1 MPHALFG
8 PELLDMLETRDE
20 AGLAAFCESMHP
32 VTISEAIDDFPA
44 ERIWDV
50 IGQADIRTQ
59 ASIFEYLPEAK
70 QDEMIVA
77 ARPQVGQLIT
87 KMSHDDRV
95 DLLRRVPAAVSERLL
110 RMVDDADRK
119 DISALFT
126 YGENTVGAIMTT
138 DYAWL
143 PPTLTAAEAVDQL
156 RSQAPDKETIYYIY
170 VLDEARKRADGTP
183 MPRKLLGV
191 ISLRDLILSPRFTL
205 VRDLMETDLVAL
217 NINDDRSKAS
227 ELLGKY
233 DFIAM
238 PVLDETN
245 GMVGIVTHDDVLD
258 VIEAEATED
267 MQRQGGMSP
276 LARNYMDASFASVW
290 KSRAFW
296 LAMLFV
302 AELATFSVMQQFEH
316 VISSVVVLS
325 LFVPLCISTGGNS
338 GSQAATL
345 ITRAVAL
352 GQIHPRD
359 WKRVLRRE
367 LLMGVALGIT
377 LGVVA
382 FFRGAITTDDTRS
395 SPQLCEQPFQV
406 TADSALGYDKMSG
419 DFYVP
424 THAIIARSSDRVQYI
439 RPTQNSVFPKP
450 TMNEGRFTYNFP
462 ANCEIRTVAVSR
474 WQLAQVIAF
483 SVMGICLWGTLIGAM
498 LPLVF
503 KQINLDPAVASGPF
517 VATFVDVTGIVI
529 FFSMA
534 QWLMLGH

>member
-32 VTISEAIDDFPA
+32 VTIAEAIDDFPA
-44 ERIWDV
+44 DRIWDV

-95 DLLRRVPAAVSERLL
+95 DLLRRVPTAVSERLL

-156 RSQAPDKETIYYIY
+156 RAQAPDKETIYYIY
-170 VLDEARKRADGTP
+170 VLDETRKRPDGTP

-205 VRDLMETDLVAL
+205 VRDLMETDLITL
-217 NINDDRSKAS
+217 RIDDDRSKAS
-227 ELLGKY
+227 ELLAKY

-316 VISSVVVLS
+316 VIASVVVLS

-352 GQIHPRD
+352 GQIQPAD

-367 LLMGVALGIT
+367 LLMGLALGAT
-377 LGVVA
+377 LGGVA
-382 FFRGAITTDDTRS
+382 FVRGATTTDDTRS
-395 SPQLCEQPFQV
+395 GPEREDRPFSVSVAAPLAIDPDTGDYILPPNAPMNRSTEKTQFARLPKGILLDDPKTDSGQLV
-406 TADSALGYDKMSG
+406 YT
-419 DFYVP
+419 
-424 THAIIARSSDRVQYI
+424 
-439 RPTQNSVFPKP
+439 
-450 TMNEGRFTYNFP
+450 FP

-474 WQLAQVIAF
+474 WQLAQVIAL

-503 KQINLDPAVASGPF
+503 KQVNLDPAVASGPF

-534 QWLMLGH
+534 QWMMLSH